1 MNPAR
6 HACAGRGPALVISA
20 LMALFQAG
28 CGAGD
33 VTKPSSGTSEG
44 DQATAHVAPDVA
56 LSLSFPV
63 TPPGPVTLRI
73 FDVEGHPVRII
84 TKSFGTGTHEL
95 TWDGRNDDGFPVG
108 SSVYLY
114 QLALPGGDVMVGRFV
129 YAR

>member
-1 MNPAR
+1 
-6 HACAGRGPALVISA
+6 
-20 LMALFQAG
+20 MALFQAG

-44 DQATAHVAPDVA
+44 DQATAQVAPDVA